1 MFRSTRNSG
10 FQMEFKN
17 GITISIQFSTKN
29 YCERKSMTAPIQGEM
44 KIERVESNTAEI
56 AIWDKEGKW
65 FDFGHDQVKGY
76 CDTDEVATWI
86 ILCTAATNME
96 DLKVRATNCDMIKEN
111 KQ

>member
-1 MFRSTRNSG
+1 MT
-10 FQMEFKN
+10 FKN
-17 GITISIQFSTKN
+17 KITISVQFGTGN
-29 YCERKSMTAPIQGEM
+29 YCERNCVTSSYQSEMSMDI
-44 KIERVESNTAEI
+44 VESKNAEI

>member
-1 MFRSTRNSG
+1 MFRVINSRG
-10 FQMEFKN
+10 FQMTFKN
-17 GITISIQFSTKN
+17 EFTISVQFGVGN
-29 YCERKSMTAPIQGEM
+29 YCERGRLSFEDEAKED
-44 KIERVESNTAEI
+44 RVESKNAEI